1 MKALILNG
9 SPHNNGDTAF
19 VINKVKE
26 RFPSD
31 TEFDEINA
39 YKDDIKP
46 CIDCRYCWKN
56 EGCSI
61 KDNMAVILK
70 DDYDVLIIAS
80 PIYIS
85 YVTPPLFSVFT
96 RLNYIWSNKYFL
108 NISNNMKKKKGILIL
123 VGGGN
128 GSPDNA
134 IDISVK
140 TFKKLNAEFDL
151 QKDYIY
157 SLNTNTLPT
166 KDDEEI
172 INQID
177 RTISHIL
184 N

>member
-85 YVTPPLFSVFT
+85 
-96 RLNYIWSNKYFL
+96 
-108 NISNNMKKKKGILIL
+108 
-123 VGGGN
+123 
-128 GSPDNA
+128 
-134 IDISVK
+134 
-140 TFKKLNAEFDL
+140 
-151 QKDYIY
+151 
-157 SLNTNTLPT
+157 
-166 KDDEEI
+166 
-172 INQID
+172 
-177 RTISHIL
+177 
-184 N
+184 